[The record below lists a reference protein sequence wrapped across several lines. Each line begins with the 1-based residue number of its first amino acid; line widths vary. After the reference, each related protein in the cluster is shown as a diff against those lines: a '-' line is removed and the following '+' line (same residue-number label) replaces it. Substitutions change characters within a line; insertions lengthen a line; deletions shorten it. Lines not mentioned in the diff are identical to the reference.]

1 MKLIIQ
7 TPQAA
12 LNKAYLKQKV
22 LKSDILKFTSSLNLF
37 YNKIDPNESEE
48 NQKNHIR
55 DLLIEIHYKNQYEI
69 NTKDNI
75 DLAIF
80 TDNLKKKVGVII
92 EVKKPS
98 NKIFDYQPRFYDP
111 EKDPVEQ
118 RKRKLGFRK
127 SQNIRKKNKSPFLWL
142 VIFLI
147 IAFVYLKLT
156 GFIR

>member
-1 MKLIIQ
+1 MFL
-7 TPQAA
+7 
-12 LNKAYLKQKV
+12 
-22 LKSDILKFTSSLNLF
+22 
-37 YNKIDPNESEE
+37 
-48 NQKNHIR
+48 
-55 DLLIEIHYKNQYEI
+55 
-69 NTKDNI
+69 
-75 DLAIF
+75 
-80 TDNLKKKVGVII
+80 
-92 EVKKPS
+92 KKPS